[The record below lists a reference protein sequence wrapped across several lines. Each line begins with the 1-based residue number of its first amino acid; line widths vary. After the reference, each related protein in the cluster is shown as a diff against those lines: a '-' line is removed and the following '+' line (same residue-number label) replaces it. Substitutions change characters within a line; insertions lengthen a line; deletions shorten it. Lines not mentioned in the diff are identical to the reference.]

1 MRKHEVVE
9 SYLSSVSMVQQQ
21 IESYNRF
28 IHNGINKVVESQNK
42 IEPDVSD
49 FAIKLN
55 GIRLE
60 QPKIIE
66 SDSSIRSFLPH
77 EALVRNLTY
86 EAPMYLSYTPVIS
99 GVEKTINTG
108 EAYIGNLPV
117 MVKSD
122 LCYTKNMGYEQ
133 LLSEGEDPDDQGGY
147 FIIKGTERVLVGIED
162 LAPNKIICTKES
174 GGDVVSK
181 VFSATQLNFRG
192 RCTIT
197 HDEYGVYSLM
207 FPTLS
212 KGLDLVLVL
221 RALGLTTGKILE
233 AIENKDAR
241 NDMLLNINIS
251 KAKDLSTTDAVSEL
265 GRMFAPNQA
274 KVYQEKRAEFQLD
287 TYILPHLGLKPEA
300 RIEKAFYL
308 IRMAERASLVAYNY
322 LKPDDRDNYANKR
335 VNLAGDLMEVLF
347 SSAFKFFI
355 RDVKYHVERTTARGR
370 KLTVRTNINPDTL
383 TEKILYSMGTGSWP
397 AGQTG
402 VSQVLDR
409 VNLFSSLSH
418 LRRVK
423 SPLTKKHSHLKARDV
438 HGTHIGKIC
447 PSETPEGPEIGLTRY
462 LALMAKV
469 TVGADESIITS
480 KLKELMEA
488 RGREAKKDK

>member
-1 MRKHEVVE
+1 MNKHEVLD
-9 SYLSSVSMVQQQ
+9 SYLSTVSMVQQQ

-28 IHNGINKVVESQNK
+28 IHTGINRVVESQNK

-55 GIRLE
+55 SIRLE

-86 EAPMYLSYTPVIS
+86 AAPMYLTYTPVIS
-99 GVEKTINTG
+99 GVEKTINMG
-108 EAYIGNLPV
+108 EAYVGDMPV

-122 LCYTKNMGYEQ
+122 LCYTKNMSYEQ
-133 LLSEGEDPDDQGGY
+133 LMSEGEEPDDQGGY

-174 GGDVVSK
+174 NGDVVSK

-197 HDEYGVYSLM
+197 HDEYGVYTLM

-212 KGLDLVLVL
+212 KGLDLILVL
-221 RALGLTTGKILE
+221 RALGLTTNKILE
-233 AIENKDAR
+233 AIDNKDVK

-251 KAKDLSTTDAVSEL
+251 KAKDLSTPDSISEL

-308 IRMAERASLVAYNY
+308 IRMAERASLVAYRY
-322 LKPDDRDNYANKR
+322 MKPDDRDNYANKR
-335 VNLAGDLMEVLF
+335 VNLAGGPYG
-347 SSAFKFFI
+347 SALQQRI
-355 RDVKYHVERTTARGR
+355 
-370 KLTVRTNINPDTL
+370 
-383 TEKILYSMGTGSWP
+383 
-397 AGQTG
+397 
-402 VSQVLDR
+402 QVL
-409 VNLFSSLSH
+409 H
-418 LRRVK
+418 TRR
-423 SPLTKKHSHLKARDV
+423 
-438 HGTHIGKIC
+438 
-447 PSETPEGPEIGLTRY
+447 
-462 LALMAKV
+462 
-469 TVGADESIITS
+469 
-480 KLKELMEA
+480 
-488 RGREAKKDK
+488 

>member
-1 MRKHEVVE
+1 
-9 SYLSSVSMVQQQ
+9 MVQQQ

-28 IHNGINKVVESQNK
+28 IHTGINRIVESQSR

-55 GIRLE
+55 SIRLE

-77 EALVRNLTY
+77 EALMRNLTY
-86 EAPMYLSYTPVIS
+86 AAPMYLTYTPVIS

-108 EAYIGNLPV
+108 EAYIGDMPV

-122 LCYTKNMGYEQ
+122 LCYTKNMSYEQ
-133 LLSEGEDPDDQGGY
+133 LLSEGEDPDDPGGF

-174 GGDVVSK
+174 GGDVTAK
-181 VFSATQLNFRG
+181 VFSSTQLNFRG
-192 RCTIT
+192 RCSISR
-197 HDEYGVYSLM
+197 DEYGVYTLM

-212 KGLDLVLVL
+212 KSLDLVLVL
-221 RALGLTTGKILE
+221 RALGMTQNRMLDDITD
-233 AIENKDAR
+233 KDAR
-241 NDMLLNINIS
+241 NDMLMNVGMS
-251 KAKDLSTTDAVSEL
+251 KAKDMSVQDAVAEL
-265 GRMFAPNQA
+265 GRMSAPNQA
-274 KVYQEKRAEFQLD
+274 KAYQDKRAEFQLD
-287 TYILPHLGLKPEA
+287 TYILPHLGLKSEA
-300 RIEKAFYL
+300 RLEKARYL
-308 IRMAERASLVAYNY
+308 MRMAERASLVAYGY
-322 LKPDDRDNYANKR
+322 IRPDDRDNYANKR
-335 VNLAGDLMEVLF
+335 INLAGDLMEVLF

-409 VNLFSSLSH
+409 VNFFSSLSH

-423 SPLTKKHSHLKARDV
+423 SPLTKKHSHLRARDV

-447 PSETPEGPEIGLTRY
+447 PSETPEGPEVGLTRY

-469 TVGADESIITS
+469 TVGADEGITS
-480 KLKELMEA
+480 TKLKEIMHGSGGKPIKE
-488 RGREAKKDK
+488 EE